1 MSYRSPEIITDR
13 SGEIIAQGFASFG
26 QSIAGG
32 LEKYASNQERLRKE
46 RDAETARMQ
55 KMKTDLELESN
66 SRAAN
71 FKANVPKTTFNE
83 RLNPIIDE
91 RLKKAAD
98 AKIAL
103 YQESDPAVR
112 AELLKTISDTDN
124 FLLST
129 GEFLKQIQ
137 EEGSAFSEMKVT
149 DINTTFGI
157 NGSDDESIKNNQ
169 GLLGFISG
177 QTNAD
182 YNLAYDPKTN
192 SITLDASGK
201 IGDNQWSVKGFNSID
216 YLGSGGELLYS
227 IPQIKEE
234 IINSST
240 KLITDDKGKLLPGIA
255 KDTEF
260 KRISANI
267 KDGAGKIIGKKVVE
281 GQIEEINSDA
291 INKLI
296 DKEVKAGVAGF
307 QTLPALQQNAVF
319 KNQLNG
325 EQSNINEF
333 IKTFPT
339 AEAQNAEL
347 QKLFT
352 QVAQE
357 GINEQ
362 FDSYGVGD
370 KKTYYIA
377 TSPLKEVVS
386 PKPEKPTKLT
396 KDDKLDLKVQENLT
410 KADNILKWEGID
422 DVNSPISKSLASV
435 DLESLIGDELGLKAT
450 PLNDKESGEQIG
462 WTILNPDLK
471 QWSQD
476 ILFEETIPQINKK
489 IKLAIGS
496 NWAGLS
502 QDPTNTISAADLI
515 KKYSQSN

>member
-13 SGEIIAQGFASFG
+13 SGEIISQGFASFG

-55 KMKTDLELESN
+55 KMKTELELEAN

-71 FKANVPKTTFNE
+71 FKANIPKTTFNE

-91 RLKKAAD
+91 RLKEAAD

-103 YQESDPAVR
+103 YQESDPAAR
-112 AELLKTISDTDN
+112 AELLKTISNVDN

-129 GEFLKQIQ
+129 GEFVKQIQ
-137 EEGSAFSEMKVT
+137 EEGSAWSEMKVT

-177 QTNAD
+177 QSDAD

-192 SITLDASGK
+192 SITLDAKGK
-201 IGDNQWSVKGFNSID
+201 VGESQWSVTGFNSVD

-227 IPQIKEE
+227 IPQLKEE

-240 KLITDDKGKLLPGIA
+240 KLITDDKGKLLPGIS
-255 KDTEF
+255 KDMEF
-260 KRISANI
+260 KRISANV
-267 KDGAGKIIGKKVVE
+267 KDATGKIIGKKLVE
-281 GQIEEINSDA
+281 GSIEEINYSA

-307 QTLPALQQNAVF
+307 QTLPPMQQNAVF

-325 EQSNINEF
+325 DQANINEF
-333 IKTFPT
+333 IKAFPT
-339 AEAQNAEL
+339 ADAQNAEL
-347 QKLFT
+347 QRLFT
-352 QVAQE
+352 KVASE

-362 FDSYGVGD
+362 FDSYGEGD
-370 KKTYYIA
+370 KKVYYVA
-377 TSPLKEVVS
+377 TSPLKEVKTDKGDTDTDTDNKVD
-386 PKPEKPTKLT
+386 PTIKNEIDAFIFNPYAL
-396 KDDKLDLKVQENLT
+396 LKKNTNFKE
-410 KADNILKWEGID
+410 A
-422 DVNSPISKSLASV
+422 LASV
-435 DLESLIGDELGLKAT
+435 DPLDRGNPKQVTITKTDGKGNAYPSDLFDLTDPAEKERLFNEWLDNQGYTAANKLKA
-450 PLNDKESGEQIG
+450 KGYF
-462 WTILNPDLK
+462 LK
-471 QWSQD
+471 NNSTLP
-476 ILFEETIPQINKK
+476 IF
-489 IKLAIGS
+489 
-496 NWAGLS
+496 
-502 QDPTNTISAADLI
+502 
-515 KKYSQSN
+515 

>member
-157 NGSDDESIKNNQ
+157 NGPDDESIKNNQ

-339 AEAQNAEL
+339 AEAQNTEL
-347 QKLFT
+347 QRLFT
-352 QVAQE
+352 QVAKD

-386 PKPEKPTKLT
+386 PKLEKPTKLT
-396 KDDKLDLKVQENLT
+396 KDDKLDLKVQKNLT

>member
-55 KMKTDLELESN
+55 KMKTELELEAN

-71 FKANVPKTTFNE
+71 FKANIPKTTFNE

-91 RLKKAAD
+91 RLKEAAD

-103 YQESDPAVR
+103 YQESDPAAR
-112 AELLKTISDTDN
+112 AELLKTISNVDN

-129 GEFLKQIQ
+129 GEFVKQIQ
-137 EEGSAFSEMKVT
+137 EEGSAWSEMKVT

-177 QTNAD
+177 QSDAD

-192 SITLDASGK
+192 SITLDAKGK
-201 IGDNQWSVKGFNSID
+201 VGESQWAVNGFNSVD

-234 IINSST
+234 VINSST
-240 KLITDDKGKLLPGIA
+240 KLITDDKGKLLPGIS
-255 KDTEF
+255 KDMEF
-260 KRISANI
+260 KRISANV
-267 KDGAGKIIGKKVVE
+267 KDANQKIIGKKVVE
-281 GQIEEINSDA
+281 GSIEEINYSA

-307 QTLPALQQNAVF
+307 QTLPPMQQNAVF

-325 EQSNINEF
+325 DQANINEF
-333 IKTFPT
+333 IKAFPT
-339 AEAQNAEL
+339 ADAQNAEL
-347 QKLFT
+347 QRLFT
-352 QVAQE
+352 KVASE

-362 FDSYGVGD
+362 FDSYGEGD
-370 KKTYYIA
+370 KKVYYVA
-377 TSPLKEVVS
+377 TSPLKEV
-386 PKPEKPTKLT
+386 KPAGTGAGADKDKTVDPTIKNEIDAFIFNPYALLKKTTVFKEALAVVDPLNSGNPQQVTIT
-396 KDDKLDLKVQENLT
+396 KDDGSITLFDLKDPAEKERLFNEWLDRQGYTGTE
-410 KADNILKWEGID
+410 K
-422 DVNSPISKSLASV
+422 
-435 DLESLIGDELGLKAT
+435 LKA
-450 PLNDKESGEQIG
+450 KGYF
-462 WTILNPDLK
+462 LK
-471 QWSQD
+471 NNSTLP
-476 ILFEETIPQINKK
+476 IF
-489 IKLAIGS
+489 
-496 NWAGLS
+496 
-502 QDPTNTISAADLI
+502 
-515 KKYSQSN
+515 

>member
-13 SGEIIAQGFASFG
+13 SGEIISQGFASFG

-55 KMKTDLELESN
+55 KMKTELELEAN

-71 FKANVPKTTFNE
+71 FKANIPKTTFNE

-91 RLKKAAD
+91 RLKEAAD

-103 YQESDPAVR
+103 YQESDPAAR
-112 AELLKTISDTDN
+112 AELLKTISNVDN

-129 GEFLKQIQ
+129 GEFVKQIQ
-137 EEGSAFSEMKVT
+137 EEGSAWSEMKVT

-157 NGSDDESIKNNQ
+157 NGADDESIKNNQ

-177 QTNAD
+177 QSDAD

-192 SITLDASGK
+192 SITLDAKGK
-201 IGDNQWSVKGFNSID
+201 VGESQWAVNGFNSVD

-240 KLITDDKGKLLPGIA
+240 KLITDDKGKLLPGIS
-255 KDTEF
+255 KDMEF
-260 KRISANI
+260 KRISANV
-267 KDGAGKIIGKKVVE
+267 KDATGKIIGKKLVE
-281 GQIEEINSDA
+281 GSIEEINYSA

-307 QTLPALQQNAVF
+307 QTLPPMQQNAVF

-325 EQSNINEF
+325 DQANINEF
-333 IKTFPT
+333 IKAFPT
-339 AEAQNAEL
+339 ADGQNAEL
-347 QKLFT
+347 QRLFT
-352 QVAQE
+352 KVASE

-362 FDSYGVGD
+362 FDSYGEGD
-370 KKTYYIA
+370 KKVYYVA
-377 TSPLKEVVS
+377 TSPLKEVKS
-386 PKPEKPTKLT
+386 PPPDKKDKLT
-396 KDDKLDLKVQENLT
+396 KDDKIDLKVQENLT
-410 KADNILKWEGID
+410 KADNILKWEGVD
-422 DVNSPISKSLASV
+422 DVSSPISKSLASV
-435 DLESLIGDELGLKAT
+435 DFESLIVNELGLKAT

-471 QWSQD
+471 QWEQD

-489 IKLAIGS
+489 IKVAIGS

-502 QDPTNTISAADLI
+502 ENPTAKTTASDLI
-515 KKYSQSN
+515 QKYSQSN

>member
-55 KMKTDLELESN
+55 KMKTELELEAN

-71 FKANVPKTTFNE
+71 FKANIPKTTFNE

-91 RLKKAAD
+91 RLKEAAD

-103 YQESDPAVR
+103 YQESDPAAR
-112 AELLKTISDTDN
+112 AELLKTISNVDN

-129 GEFLKQIQ
+129 GEFVKQIQ
-137 EEGSAFSEMKVT
+137 EEGSAWSEMKVT

-177 QTNAD
+177 QSDAD

-192 SITLDASGK
+192 SITLDAKGK
-201 IGDNQWSVKGFNSID
+201 VGESQWSVTGFNSVD

-227 IPQIKEE
+227 IPQLKEE

-240 KLITDDKGKLLPGIA
+240 KLITDDKGKLLPGIT
-255 KDTEF
+255 KDMTF
-260 KRISANI
+260 KRISANV
-267 KDGAGKIIGKKVVE
+267 KDANQKIIGKKVVE
-281 GQIEEINSDA
+281 GSIEEINYSA

-307 QTLPALQQNAVF
+307 QTLPPMQQNAVF

-325 EQSNINEF
+325 DQANINEF
-333 IKTFPT
+333 IKAFPT
-339 AEAQNAEL
+339 ADAQNAEL
-347 QKLFT
+347 QRLFT
-352 QVAQE
+352 KVASE

-362 FDSYGVGD
+362 FDSYGEGD
-370 KKTYYIA
+370 KKVYYVA
-377 TSPLKEVVS
+377 TSPLKEVTS
-386 PKPEKPTKLT
+386 PPPST
-396 KDDKLDLKVQENLT
+396 KDATAQKIYNNFMKDPLNFLKETGFADRVKSVISDPHFPNAKPNIIEIEIEEAKPATDKFAAEPAKIKTYDLSDPNSVKSLYEYYVKFSGYGGSRKDALLDLK
-410 KADNILKWEGID
+410 
-422 DVNSPISKSLASV
+422 IS
-435 DLESLIGDELGLKAT
+435 DF
-450 PLNDKESGEQIG
+450 N
-462 WTILNPDLK
+462 
-471 QWSQD
+471 
-476 ILFEETIPQINKK
+476 
-489 IKLAIGS
+489 
-496 NWAGLS
+496 
-502 QDPTNTISAADLI
+502 
-515 KKYSQSN
+515 